1 LKKIDERI
9 LRIDPESIND
19 KIENFIKKKVEEA
32 KATGIV
38 IGLSGGIDS
47 TTVVSLCKSALGAN
61 RILGLIMPS
70 KNTKDEDIQDAKDL
84 ANKLNIDTTTINI
97 ADLEEQFK
105 SLLNYDKQIDRVA
118 IGNILPRLRMTILY
132 FHANSMNRLVA
143 GTGNKSELLIGYFT
157 KYGDGGVDMLPI
169 GDLYKTQVRQL
180 AEYLGI
186 SKNLIWK
193 VPTAGLWENQT
204 DENEIGFKYELLDL
218 ALYGLNELK
227 LSISEL
233 TRELSIST
241 SDAKIIM
248 NMTVKNQH
256 KLETPAIAKL

>member
-1 LKKIDERI
+1 LKKIDKRK
-9 LRIDPESIND
+9 LKIDPESIKV
-19 KIENFIKKKVEEA
+19 KIENFIRKKVKEA

-47 TTVVSLCKSALGAN
+47 TIVASLCKSALGKD
-61 RILGLIMPS
+61 RVLGLIIPS
-70 KNTKDEDIQDAKDL
+70 KNTTDEDIQDAKDI
-84 ANKLNIDTTTINI
+84 ANQLNIDTKTIKI
-97 ADLEEQFK
+97 SGLEEQFE
-105 SLLNYDKQIDRVA
+105 SFLNYDKEIDRVA

-132 FHANSMNRLVA
+132 FHANSMNRLVV

-157 KYGDGGVDMLPI
+157 KYGDGGVDILPI

-180 AEYLGI
+180 AEHLGI

-193 VPTAGLWENQT
+193 VPTAGLWKNQT
-204 DENEIGFKYELLDL
+204 DENEIGLKYEILDL
-218 ALYGLNELK
+218 VLYGLNELK

-233 TRELSIST
+233 NKELSISI
-241 SDAKIIM
+241 SEAKRIM
-248 NMTVKNQH
+248 DMMGKNRH

>member
-1 LKKIDERI
+1 MKKIDEKK
-9 LRIDPESIND
+9 LRIDPESIKG
-19 KIENFIKKKVEEA
+19 KIENFIKKKVVEA

-47 TTVVSLCKSALGAN
+47 TIVASLCKSALGAD
-61 RILGLIMPS
+61 RVLGLIIPT
-70 KNTKDEDIQDAKDL
+70 KNTRNEDIHNAKDI
-84 ANKLNIDTTTINI
+84 ANELNIDTKTINI
-97 ADLEEQFK
+97 SGLEEHFE
-105 SLLNYDKQIDRVA
+105 SFLNYDKQIDRVA
-118 IGNILPRLRMTILY
+118 ICNLLPRLRMTILY

-157 KYGDGGVDMLPI
+157 KYGDGGVDILPI

-186 SKNLIWK
+186 SKKIIWK

-204 DENEIGFKYELLDL
+204 DENEIGLKYELLDL
-218 ALYGLNELK
+218 VLYCLNELK

-233 TRELSIST
+233 TKELSISINDT
-241 SDAKIIM
+241 KRIIDM
-248 NMTVKNQH
+248 MAKNQH

>member
-97 ADLEEQFK
+97 ADLEEQFE

>member
-1 LKKIDERI
+1 MKKIDKRK
-9 LRIDPESIND
+9 LKIDPESIKV
-19 KIENFIKKKVEEA
+19 KIENFIRKKVEEA

-47 TTVVSLCKSALGAN
+47 TTVASLCKSALGAD
-61 RILGLIMPS
+61 RVLGLIIPS
-70 KNTKDEDIQDAKDL
+70 KNTTDEDIRDAKNF
-84 ANKLNIDTTTINI
+84 ANQLNIDTKSINI
-97 ADLEEQFK
+97 SGLEEQFE
-105 SLLNYDKQIDRVA
+105 SFLNYDKQIDRVA

-157 KYGDGGVDMLPI
+157 KYGDGGVDILPI

-180 AEYLGI
+180 AKYLGI
-186 SKNLIWK
+186 PKNLIWK
-193 VPTAGLWENQT
+193 VPTAGLLENQT
-204 DENEIGFKYELLDL
+204 DENEIGLKYELLDL

-233 TRELSIST
+233 TKELSIST
-241 SDAKIIM
+241 NDAKRIM
-248 NMTVKNQH
+248 NMMVKNRH

>member
-1 LKKIDERI
+1 LKKIDKRK
-9 LRIDPESIND
+9 LKIDPESIKV
-19 KIENFIKKKVEEA
+19 KIENFIRKKVEEA

-47 TTVVSLCKSALGAN
+47 TTVASLCKSALGAD
-61 RILGLIMPS
+61 RVLGLIIPS
-70 KNTKDEDIQDAKDL
+70 KNTTDEDIRDAKNF
-84 ANKLNIDTTTINI
+84 ANQLNIDTKSINI
-97 ADLEEQFK
+97 SGLEEQFE
-105 SLLNYDKQIDRVA
+105 SFLNYDKQIDRVA

-157 KYGDGGVDMLPI
+157 KYGDGGVDILPI

-180 AEYLGI
+180 AKYLGI
-186 SKNLIWK
+186 PKNLIWK
-193 VPTAGLWENQT
+193 VPTAGLLENQT
-204 DENEIGFKYELLDL
+204 DENEIGLKYELLDL

-233 TRELSIST
+233 TKELSIST
-241 SDAKIIM
+241 NDAKRIM
-248 NMTVKNQH
+248 NMMVKNRH

>member
-1 LKKIDERI
+1 MKKIDKII
-9 LRIDPESIND
+9 LRIDPESIKS

-47 TTVVSLCKSALGAN
+47 TTVASLCKSALGAD
-61 RILGLIMPS
+61 RVLGLTMPS

-84 ANKLNIDTTTINI
+84 ANQLNINTKTINI
-97 ADLEEQFK
+97 ADLEEQFE

-157 KYGDGGVDMLPI
+157 KYGDGGVDILPI

-193 VPTAGLWENQT
+193 VPTAGLWKNQT
-204 DENEIGFKYELLDL
+204 DENEIGLKYELLDL
-218 ALYGLNELK
+218 ALYGFNELK
-227 LSISEL
+227 SSISEL
-233 TRELSIST
+233 TKELSIST
-241 SDAKIIM
+241 SDAKRIM
-248 NMTVKNQH
+248 NMMVKNQH

>member
-1 LKKIDERI
+1 MKKIDERI

-47 TTVVSLCKSALGAN
+47 TTVVSLCKSALGAD

-84 ANKLNIDTTTINI
+84 ANQLNIDTTTINI
-97 ADLEEQFK
+97 ADLEEQFE

-233 TRELSIST
+233 TKELSIST